1 MSFDP
6 LDGSGNIDCN
16 VSIGTIFGIWKKKS
30 QGKGSIEEDVLR
42 KGNELIASGYCVY
55 GASTIF
61 VVAFAGE
68 VNGFTYDPALGS
80 FILSHPNIRI
90 PTDGDIYSINEGNSR
105 H

>member
-1 MSFDP
+1 VSFDP